1 MPSSVR
7 KAFVSLTFLVF
18 FSAHG
23 CVNVP
28 RVEQTQEEQAAE
40 KADKLKRTRAVIQT
54 NYGEMEIM
62 FFPEEAPLHVDN
74 FIFLAQRGYYDGTI
88 FHRVIPGF
96 MIQGGDPLTRIAGSD
111 RSSYGNGGPGYTIP
125 GEFNIIPHMRGIVSM
140 ARGEDPGSAGSQF
153 FVVVADS
160 PHLDRRYTVF
170 GMVTRGMDVADR
182 IAALAR
188 DKDDIPDERVE
199 IKVKIVEIKKR
210 KRK

>member
-1 MPSSVR
+1 MKYLWPVVILFSVR
-7 KAFVSLTFLVF
+7 KFLISLALLVF

-28 RVEQTQEEQAAE
+28 KMEQTEEQQAAQ

-54 NYGEMEIM
+54 NYGEVEIM

-111 RSSYGNGGPGYTIP
+111 RSNYGNGGPGYTIP

-140 ARGEDPGSAGSQF
+140 ARGEDPNSAGSQF
-153 FVVVADS
+153 FIVVADS
-160 PHLDRRYTVF
+160 GHLDRR
-170 GMVTRGMDVADR
+170 
-182 IAALAR
+182 
-188 DKDDIPDERVE
+188 
-199 IKVKIVEIKKR
+199 
-210 KRK
+210 